1 MGVLLELEKT
11 LRSKSNGE
19 KITPREEL
27 VLDACKSKSIRDFT
41 VGFCASSAAVWAASR
56 RLQQAQR
63 FNLSISSAIFCGM
76 WRFNNS
82 LNVCVDQLLAL
93 EGSRIQRELANVIL
107 TKHANSPEKVKL
119 VRKHYYPEQVF
130 SDLNPDKTTF
140 RWRLRNV
147 YMDGTSHRTDSVE
160 DNDNHDKQDLQ
171 PDQFSYQG
179 APGGDMIV
187 DRYQGAPVGDM
198 IVDPLDFIFGYP
210 ESNKEIKQSDNTVV
224 PSKRRLRAYKRWLR
238 RHQAHHESTDSNTS

>member
-1 MGVLLELEKT
+1 MG
-11 LRSKSNGE
+11 
-19 KITPREEL
+19 
-27 VLDACKSKSIRDFT
+27 
-41 VGFCASSAAVWAASR
+41 R
-56 RLQQAQR
+56 RLRHGRSWFLMPANRSRSGISQLVFALLR
-63 FNLSISSAIFCGM
+63 LLYGLLVGDFNKH
-76 WRFNNS
+76 R
-82 LNVCVDQLLAL
+82 AL

>member
-1 MGVLLELEKT
+1 MAVLLELEKT
-11 LRSKSNGE
+11 LRSKPNGE

-27 VLDACKSKSIRDFT
+27 VLHACKSKSIRDFT
-41 VGFCASSAAVWAASR
+41 VGFCASSAAVWAG
-56 RLQQAQR
+56 
-63 FNLSISSAIFCGM
+63 SAIFCGM

-107 TKHANSPEKVKL
+107 SKHADSPEKVRL

-130 SDLNPDKTTF
+130 SDLNPDQTTF

-147 YMDGTSHRTDSVE
+147 YMDSTSHRTDSVE
-160 DNDNHDKQDLQ
+160 DNYNHDKQDLK

-179 APGGDMIV
+179 APVGDMLV

-198 IVDPLDFIFGYP
+198 IVDPLDCIFGYP
-210 ESNKEIKQSDNTVV
+210 ESIKEIKQSDDTVV
-224 PSKRRLRAYKRWLR
+224 PSRRRLRAYKRRLH
-238 RHQAHHESTDSNTS
+238 RHQVHHESTDSNTS